1 LDGLCPTL
9 VLNAEYD
16 HLRPS
21 GEAFTAAAALA
32 GVDVRQVTI
41 RGMLH
46 GFLNLPS
53 EVGPVRHCLD
63 LIAETVIRGG
73 LWRTGWPSRRSG
85 RPRWRR
91 PLRCRGARPPAR
103 PGRD

>member
-1 LDGLCPTL
+1 
-9 VLNAEYD
+9 V
-16 HLRPS
+16 
-21 GEAFTAAAALA
+21 ALA
-32 GVDVRQVTI
+32 GVDVRQVMI

-73 LWRTGWPSRRSG
+73 LWRTGWPSRRTAG
-85 RPRWRR
+85 
-91 PLRCRGARPPAR
+91 
-103 PGRD
+103 